1 MPVKLGLLA
10 LLAARPAHGYELRQ
24 RFEDVAGGVWPLNIG
39 QVYDALRRLERDGL
53 VEAAAPDPS
62 PGGRGGERRAYRAT
76 STGQETVKQWLHE
89 ATEPGAVA
97 RDELAVRVLIAH
109 STGADLPA
117 LIQRQRESFMR
128 RLQRLARRKDDAA
141 DAGDLAE
148 VLLLDL
154 LQLRI
159 RADSEWLD
167 LAERRLSRPSAQP
180 SAGDRS

>member
-53 VEAAAPDPS
+53 VEPLAAEPAI
-62 PGGRGGERRAYRAT
+62 GGRGGERRAYRAT
-76 STGQETVKQWLHE
+76 TAGEDTVREWLHE

-97 RDELAVRVLIAH
+97 RDELAVRILIAH

-128 RLQRLARRKDDAA
+128 RLQRLARRKDEAVD
-141 DAGDLAE
+141 DVAE

-167 LAERRLSRPSAQP
+167 LAERRLSRAPRPPSTGEP
-180 SAGDRS
+180 S

>member
-53 VEAAAPDPS
+53 VEPLASETTS
-62 PGGRGGERRAYRAT
+62 PGRGGERRSYRAT
-76 STGQETVKQWLHE
+76 AAGENTVREWLHE

-128 RLQRLARRKDDAA
+128 RLQRLARRKDEATQSD
-141 DAGDLAE
+141 DLAE

-167 LAERRLSRPSAQP
+167 LAERRLSRTTLQP
-180 SAGDRS
+180 STGEPT